1 MSIERPALYVVATPL
16 GNLGDLSPRARSTL
30 TDVDLVACEDTR
42 TTKRLCAHAGIHT
55 RLLAVH
61 EHNEQARAVE
71 LVARIATETLAVAL
85 VSDAGTP
92 LISDPGYRL
101 VQAAH
106 EAGVPVLAVP
116 GPSAPVAALSISG
129 LPTDRFVFEGF
140 LPAKAAARRARL
152 ELLIHEPRTLVFFES
167 CHRIAATLADMAR
180 AFSPARP
187 ACLTRELSKLHEQAV
202 NADLG
207 QLAGWIEDGTIA
219 ARGEFVIVVGG
230 GEPADAGDTARRMLA
245 AILPHMPV
253 KAAARATSTVTG
265 LKVNELY
272 VLAQEVKDAD

>member
-16 GNLGDLSPRARSTL
+16 GNLGDLSERARATL
-30 TDVDLVACEDTR
+30 TDVDLITCEDTR
-42 TTKRLCAHAGIHT
+42 TTKRLSAHTGIRT
-55 RLLAVH
+55 QLLAVH
-61 EHNEQARAVE
+61 EHNERARAAD
-71 LVARIATETLAVAL
+71 LVARIATEPLAVAL

-106 EAGVPVLAVP
+106 AAGVPVHAVP
-116 GPSAPVAALSISG
+116 GPCAPVAALSVSG

-152 ELLIHEPRTLVFFES
+152 EMLVHEPRTLVFFES
-167 CHRIAATLADMAR
+167 CHRILATVADMVR

-187 ACLTRELSKLHEQAV
+187 ACLTRELTKVHEQAV

-207 QLAGWIEDGTIA
+207 QLAAWLEDGSIP
-219 ARGEFVIVVGG
+219 ARGEFVLVVGG
-230 GEPADAGDTARRMLA
+230 GEPAAAGDTARRMLV

-272 VLAQEVKDAD
+272 ALAQDIKDAE

>member
-16 GNLGDLSPRARSTL
+16 GNLGDLSARARSVL
-30 TDVDLVACEDTR
+30 TDADLVACEDTR
-42 TTKRLCAHAGIHT
+42 TTKRLCAHTGIHA
-55 RLLAVH
+55 RLVSVH
-61 EHNEQARAVE
+61 EHNEQARAAE
-71 LVARIATETLAVAL
+71 LIARIATEPLAVAL

-106 EAGVPVLAVP
+106 GAAVPVYAVP
-116 GPSAPVAALSISG
+116 GPSALVAALSISG

-140 LPAKAAARRARL
+140 LPAKAAARRSRL
-152 ELLIHEPRTLVFFES
+152 GLLIHEPRTLVFFES
-167 CHRIAATLADMAR
+167 CHRIAATLADMAT

-187 ACLTRELSKLHEQAV
+187 ACVARELTKIHEQAV

-207 QLAGWIEDGTIA
+207 RLAGWIEDGTIT

-230 GEPADAGDTARRMLA
+230 GEPADAGDTARLMLA

-253 KAAARATSTVTG
+253 KAAARATATVTG

-272 VLAQEVKDAD
+272 AMAQQIKGAD